1 MTDSLVFQLTD
12 KGLVTD
18 SLTLDIGYDRETVTK
33 ASITVLSISITTVAL
48 SRRVPTA
55 VHSWTTRP
63 ISAAN

>member
-18 SLTLDIGYDRETVTK
+18 SLTLDIGLTGETVTK
-33 ASITVLSISITTVAL
+33 ASITVLSTSITMTAL
-48 SRRVPTA
+48 FRRVPMA
-55 VHSWTTRP
+55 VHDWTTRP